1 MLIAMYA
8 GVIAN
13 IGEKFADEVLQ
24 KKTAEELAEISEAE
38 LNKVI
43 DEMNSAIVDYDLD
56 GLGQILE
63 RMQKYRVS
71 DKQRELLEKM
81 KNAEEDFDYDA
92 LEELIRQ
99 WS

>member
-1 MLIAMYA
+1 M
-8 GVIAN
+8 
-13 IGEKFADEVLQ
+13 LQ